1 MTEITK
7 SITYLK
13 EYKQL
18 KQTLDEGKSPLLAVG
33 LSAIHKAHLAA
44 ALGLDTGRPVLV
56 LTDDDNAANRFA
68 ADLRGFAERDV
79 VLLPSRE
86 LVMADVVGVSRGYE
100 QRRLAALDELT
111 EAHFAVASVQAAAQR
126 TMPPELLVQSVV
138 ALAVGETAPLDELAQ
153 SLTRAGYERC
163 VQVEGTGQFSI
174 RGGILDVFPPQ
185 AEHPYRVEFWDDEID
200 SISTFDVGSQRR
212 LEQCECLRCLPCME
226 SIPALAKGGAAGLAK
241 AVLALTSTRRKKQH
255 ADLQTNLE
263 RDAERLRETGS
274 LPAADKYMPLIYP
287 EMATAFDY
295 LPENAIVI
303 IEDTPRLRDA
313 VRDFHAR
320 VADDVTARSS
330 AAKCRRPSVS
340 MRSIL
345 SAYAALKRQ
354 ILRSGQLSQQRSR
367 TDTAASG
374 KLYCQPDERLRRQP
388 RHGVCRYPQLYRAGT
403 RGGGRVRQCAAL
415 PEHAGRADR
424 HRSQRK
430 NQRSAAK
437 GRLCQHHGRH
447 AVRRF

>member
-1 MTEITK
+1 M
-7 SITYLK
+7 
-13 EYKQL
+13 
-18 KQTLDEGKSPLLAVG
+18 LAVG

-68 ADLRGFAERDV
+68 ADLRGFSERDIV
-79 VLLPSRE
+79 QLPSRE

-111 EAHFAVASVQAAAQR
+111 RSTFCGRVRAGGSPAHHAAGGCSR
-126 TMPPELLVQSVV
+126 RQSVV
-138 ALAVGETAPLDELAQ
+138 ALAAGETAPLDELAQ

-295 LPENAIVI
+295 LPENAIVHHRGHAPSARRGARF
-303 IEDTPRLRDA
+303 PRACSR
-313 VRDFHAR
+313 RRNCSAR
-320 VADDVTARSS
+320 ARRN
-330 AAKCRRPSVS
+330 AARIWES
-340 MRSIL
+340 MRWIL
-345 SAYAALKRQ
+345 SAYAA
-354 ILRSGQLSQQRSR
+354 
-367 TDTAASG
+367 
-374 KLYCQPDERLRRQP
+374 
-388 RHGVCRYPQLYRAGT
+388 
-403 RGGGRVRQCAAL
+403 
-415 PEHAGRADR
+415 
-424 HRSQRK
+424 
-430 NQRSAAK
+430 
-437 GRLCQHHGRH
+437 
-447 AVRRF
+447 

>member
-1 MTEITK
+1 MNEITK
-7 SITYLK
+7 SITFLK

-18 KQTLDEGKSPLLAVG
+18 KQAVDEGKTPVLAVG

-68 ADLRGFAERDV
+68 ADLRGFSERDIV
-79 VLLPSRE
+79 QLPSRE

-100 QRRLAALDELT
+100 QRRLAALDELAET
-111 EAHFAVASVQAAAQR
+111 HFAVASVQAAAQR
-126 TMPPELLVQSVV
+126 TMPPE
-138 ALAVGETAPLDELAQ
+138 ALKAAIVSLATGETAPLDELAQ

-320 VADDVTARSS
+320 VADDVTALLERGEM
-330 AAKCRRPSVS
+330 PP
-340 MRSIL
+340 
-345 SAYAALKRQ
+345 AL
-354 ILRSGQLSQQRSR
+354 G
-367 TDTAASG
+367 
-374 KLYCQPDERLRRQP
+374 E
-388 RHGVCRYPQLYRAGT
+388 
-403 RGGGRVRQCAAL
+403 
-415 PEHAGRADR
+415 
-424 HRSQRK
+424 
-430 NQRSAAK
+430 
-437 GRLCQHHGRH
+437 
-447 AVRRF
+447 

>member
-1 MTEITK
+1 MNEITK
-7 SITYLK
+7 SITFLK

-18 KQTLDEGKSPLLAVG
+18 KQAVDEGKTPVLAVG

-68 ADLRGFAERDV
+68 ADLRGFSERDIV
-79 VLLPSRE
+79 QLPSRE

-100 QRRLAALDELT
+100 QRRLAALDELRD
-111 EAHFAVASVQAAAQR
+111 AHFAVASVPGGSPAHHAAGGAQGGNR
-126 TMPPELLVQSVV
+126 V
-138 ALAVGETAPLDELAQ
+138 AGHPVKPRPLDELAQ

-212 LEQCECLRCLPCME
+212 LEQCESLRCLPCME

-263 RDAERLRETGS
+263 RDAERLRETVRCPQRTS
-274 LPAADKYMPLIYP
+274 ICRSFIPKWRPRSTICPKMP
-287 EMATAFDY
+287 
-295 LPENAIVI
+295 
-303 IEDTPRLRDA
+303 
-313 VRDFHAR
+313 
-320 VADDVTARSS
+320 SS
-330 AAKCRRPSVS
+330 S
-340 MRSIL
+340 
-345 SAYAALKRQ
+345 
-354 ILRSGQLSQQRSR
+354 SR
-367 TDTAASG
+367 TR
-374 KLYCQPDERLRRQP
+374 P
-388 RHGVCRYPQLYRAGT
+388 VCAT
-403 RGGGRVRQCAAL
+403 RCAISTRV
-415 PEHAGRADR
+415 
-424 HRSQRK
+424 
-430 NQRSAAK
+430 
-437 GRLCQHHGRH
+437 
-447 AVRRF
+447 